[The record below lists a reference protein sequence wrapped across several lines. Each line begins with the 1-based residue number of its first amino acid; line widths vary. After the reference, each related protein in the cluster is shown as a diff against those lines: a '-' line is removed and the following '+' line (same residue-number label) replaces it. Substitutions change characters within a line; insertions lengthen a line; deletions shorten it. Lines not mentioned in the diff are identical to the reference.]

1 MFRRLS
7 FESSPSRK
15 KDSNSCH
22 SMEDKRVYYI
32 KNCISSISLRKR
44 YTTIISAT
52 AMFLLAVFSFTS
64 MTAFAQGG
72 ANLTAGANMSVVPV
86 QKTAILHV
94 VPEHESAQQIRDEI
108 RSNHPL
114 LAAIADKIQT
124 MDERETLKYTLGVEI
139 VSDLLKM
146 HAEDLIRNQTAR

>member
-1 MFRRLS
+1 LYLFY
-7 FESSPSRK
+7 FTDEK
-15 KDSNSCH
+15 IYHNNYSNN
-22 SMEDKRVYYI
+22 DVLV
-32 KNCISSISLRKR
+32 SSILFHIHDSIRAGR
-44 YTTIISAT
+44 SQ
-52 AMFLLAVFSFTS
+52 FDS
-64 MTAFAQGG
+64 
-72 ANLTAGANMSVVPV
+72 GANMSVVPV
-86 QKTAILHV
+86 KKTAILHV

-124 MDERETLKYTLGVEI
+124 MDERETLRYTLGVEI